1 MKKTNI
7 KRLLFSFS
15 ALSLITLAG
24 CNNETDSM
32 DNEEVKEVTQL
43 AEEETVSYSE
53 QLKDLEERVIS
64 LYEEA
69 EAPEDE
75 STEPEVSEETEE
87 ADEEADVN
95 LSEEEVSLENFEADE
110 NLKQDLKD
118 LSEQVEDEEEKNQ
131 IQELQKDY
139 GIIETM
145 FNVKKALTDRFDAE
159 NQTVIEESEL
169 PSDFM
174 MQLQSLEEIKPAFYE
189 KYMALYEAF
198 VASTGLES
206 EQTEEDSSQARIDA
220 IRNLVLNADGSVNA
234 ALSAAELQAYYEE
247 LMALGDTTT
256 AVALAARLNSQTA
269 EDSTAD
275 ETAGE
280 EANQPQADEP
290 AESRSNRPST
300 TTPPRTT
307 APRPTPPSSSQP
319 AGTGNQNPQPP
330 AGSETPAPQPP
341 VTETPPPAE
350 PTPVQQQPDP
360 FAPGTPVETSPDI
373 TTE

>member
-1 MKKTNI
+1 MKKTSI

-15 ALSLITLAG
+15 ALSLLTLAG

-32 DNEEVKEVTQL
+32 DKEEVKEVTQL

-75 STEPEVSEETEE
+75 NPESEISEEIE
-87 ADEEADVN
+87 DADVN
-95 LSEEEVSLENFEADE
+95 LSEEEVSLERFEADE

-131 IQELQKDY
+131 IQELQKEY

-145 FNVKKALTDRFDAE
+145 FNVKKALTDRFDPE
-159 NQTVIEESEL
+159 TQTVIEESEL

-174 MQLQSLEEIKPAFYE
+174 MQLQSLEEIKRVFYD
-189 KYMALYEAF
+189 KYMALYESF
-198 VASTGLES
+198 VAATGLES
-206 EQTEEDSSQARIDA
+206 VQTEEDSSQARINA

-234 ALSAAELQAYYEE
+234 GLSAAELQAYYDE
-247 LMALGDTTT
+247 LMALGDTAT
-256 AVALAARLNSQTA
+256 AAVLAERLNSQATEESTA
-269 EDSTAD
+269 E

-280 EANQPQADEP
+280 EVNQQQADEP
-290 AESRSNRPST
+290 AESRSTRPSIP
-300 TTPPRTT
+300 TTPPRTD
-307 APRPTPPSSSQP
+307 
-319 AGTGNQNPQPP
+319 NQNQQSSAGNKASDTSQTEQKQSENEKPVDEQPK
-330 AGSETPAPQPP
+330 
-341 VTETPPPAE
+341 
-350 PTPVQQQPDP
+350 TPVQQQPDP
-360 FAPGTPVETSPDI
+360 FAPVTSVEPSSDI